1 MIGSDDCNRLTH
13 LALYMNNEHDDP
25 RRTFLVDAL
34 TLGLLGSV
42 GSLGFMQASYALGD
56 MPKQLP
62 AGRSIYKLKGQVIV
76 DGQDANIDSQITAN
90 SIVETGPNSRVIFVV
105 GTDAFV
111 LRSNGGLQMGGDGL
125 LISGMRILT
134 GKLLAVFGKRTT
146 PHRISTSTAAI
157 GIRGTGIY
165 IESESDRTY
174 LCTCY
179 GHTQVSPL
187 ADLNVS
193 RDIITSYHE
202 QPVYILP
209 TASNKKL
216 IVSAPVFNHTDSE
229 LSLIETLVGRTTP
242 FALAGYKVGGGGGGA
257 Y

>member
-1 MIGSDDCNRLTH
+1 
-13 LALYMNNEHDDP
+13 MNNEHDDP
-25 RRTFLVDAL
+25 RRKFLVDAL
-34 TLGLLGSV
+34 TLGLF
-42 GSLGFMQASYALGD
+42 GSLGSLSFMQASYALGD

-62 AGRSIYKLKGQVIV
+62 AGRSIYKLKGRVMV
-76 DGQDANIDSQITAN
+76 DGEIATIDSQITAN
-90 SIVETGPNSRVIFVV
+90 SRVETGPNSRAIFVV
-105 GTDAFV
+105 GGDAFI
-111 LRSNGGLQMGGDGL
+111 LRSNSELQMGGDGF

-134 GKLLAVFGKRTT
+134 GKLLSVFGKRTT
-146 PHRISTSTAAI
+146 SHKISTSTAVI
-157 GIRGTGIY
+157 GIRGTGVY
-165 IESESDRTY
+165 IESEPDRTY

-202 QPVYILP
+202 QPVFILP

-216 IVSAPVFNHTDSE
+216 IVRAPVFNHTDSE
-229 LSLIETLVGRTTP
+229 LTLIETLVGRSTP
-242 FALAGYKVGGGGGGA
+242 FAMAGYKVGGGGGGG